1 VTQSY
6 ANPGGTGNRTSLVS
20 VTTTAGVG
28 AGSITN
34 LVDGSQANTLWWS
47 PGQSGREIVF
57 SFGGT
62 GFTRCINE
70 AKWYQDLAATH
81 GDWKWQG
88 SNDLVVWTDIGATF
102 TLGGTLQTITTLS
115 GNTNF
120 WRYYRL
126 LQMSGVTSNTPW
138 LREIEFSIDDGG
150 GVPIAIDARFT
161 QIAAETWVV
170 ENPSARVTNIDVEVW
185 ASATSIN
192 QQALLTQIGTETWA
206 SVDIA
211 TQTVNPEL
219 LTNVNVIYGPTVSG
233 TVAGTRNV
241 FPRLVV
247 NNSII
252 HPPTVTTGTANILP
266 NTVFSENIIFPPTV
280 RRVPPTPE
288 PDIPGPPRTILNT
301 DWLNSLVLNILNTR
315 ARTDLKCP
323 TPAGIYG
330 HWSESYR
337 EDGLYVGSR
346 FWNAAERPYARIA
359 DATRAIGAVIEADLH
374 KLIQMRVASK
384 VKVDT
389 IYAGNNQIQVD
400 VTVTSASGADTV
412 IKLMG
417 AIVVG
422 GWEWR

>member
-6 ANPGGTGNRTSLVS
+6 ANSGGTGNRTSLVT
-20 VTTTAGVG
+20 VTTTAGIG
-28 AGSITN
+28 AGSIYN

-57 SFGGT
+57 GFGGT

-88 SNDLVVWTDIGATF
+88 SNDLLAWTDIGATF

-126 LQMSGVTSNTPW
+126 LQVSGTTSNTPW

-150 GVPIAIDARFT
+150 GVPVAIDARLT
-161 QIAAETWVV
+161 EIAAETWAIPV
-170 ENPSARVTNIDVEVW
+170 PLAQATQIGVEVW

-192 QQALLTQIGTETWA
+192 QQALITQIGIETWA
-206 SVDIA
+206 SVQIA
-211 TQTVNPEL
+211 TQTINPEL
-219 LTNVNVIYGPTVSG
+219 VTNDNVIYGPTVS
-233 TVAGTRNV
+233 TVVAGTRNV
-241 FPRLVV
+241 FPGLVV
-247 NNSII
+247 NNSVI

-266 NTVFSENIIFPPTV
+266 PPLPHENIVFPPTV
-280 RRVPPTPE
+280 KHVHPE
-288 PDIPGPPRTILNT
+288 PEPGTPGPLRTILNT
-301 DWLNSLVLNILNTR
+301 NWLNSLVLNILNTR
-315 ARTDLKCP
+315 ARNDAPCP
-323 TPAGIYG
+323 SPAAVYG

-337 EDGLYVGSR
+337 EDGMYIGAK
-346 FWNAAERPYARIA
+346 FWSAAEKSYVRVA
-359 DATRAIGAVIEADLH
+359 DAVKMIGISIESDLN
-374 KLIQMRVASK
+374 KLVQMRVAKS
-384 VKVDT
+384 VSVVAS
-389 IYAGNNQIQVD
+389 YVGNNQVGVEI
-400 VTVTSASGADTV
+400 TITSSANINTD
-412 IKLMG
+412 IKLTG
-417 AIVVG
+417 AMVVG